1 MFGRNSWVPLILERS
16 SAPDQMAPFEA
27 GDSCDWTSLS
37 RLLSFPAGIND
48 ALTGVWCKKELRN
61 LPPALRNIPVETAPP
76 TEIHRLLLPVSYY
89 TTNSCRVKVEHVD
102 IRKEPLSADNL
113 DEGQMIFTYL
123 EQPPM
128 ELWLQQPYFCMDTSS
143 GIICIW
149 RPTNINSVLDLWT
162 MSA

>member
-16 SAPDQMAPFEA
+16 SAPDQMASFEA

-61 LPPALRNIPVETAPP
+61 LPPALRNIPVETA
-76 TEIHRLLLPVSYY
+76 EIHRLLLPASYY

-102 IRKEPLSADNL
+102 MRKEPLSARNL
-113 DEGQMIFTYL
+113 DGVQMIFTYL

-128 ELWLQQPYFCMDTSS
+128 ELWLQQPCFCMDTSS
-143 GIICIW
+143 SIICIW
-149 RPTNINSVLDLWT
+149 RPTNIHIVPDLWK